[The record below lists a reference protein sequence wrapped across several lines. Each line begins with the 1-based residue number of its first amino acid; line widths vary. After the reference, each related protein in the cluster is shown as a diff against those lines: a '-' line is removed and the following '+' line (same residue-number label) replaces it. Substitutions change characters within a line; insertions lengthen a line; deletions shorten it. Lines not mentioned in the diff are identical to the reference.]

1 MGSSQ
6 KLADDIFL
14 IGWGASMEVPSKI
27 LFSEIDFIS
36 QKVLFEASNKSGV
49 NVTYR
54 VHKFHR

>member
-1 MGSSQ
+1 
-6 KLADDIFL
+6 
-14 IGWGASMEVPSKI
+14 MEVPSKI